1 MPHQEIY
8 FALLAFSNLPATG
21 EDRMIPIRSAGK
33 PNLQWTVQFQNLI
46 SHGVLASR
54 PLLTCGQV
62 GFFEELKMEETGPPE
77 QSTEYMGGGGVD
89 VDRG

>member
-1 MPHQEIY
+1 MYIYNQPEQPGPQWTMPD
-8 FALLAFSNLPATG
+8 SNL
-21 EDRMIPIRSAGK
+21 MS
-33 PNLQWTVQFQNLI
+33 
-46 SHGVLASR
+46 VLASR

-62 GFFEELKMEETGPPE
+62 GFFEELKMEQTGPPE